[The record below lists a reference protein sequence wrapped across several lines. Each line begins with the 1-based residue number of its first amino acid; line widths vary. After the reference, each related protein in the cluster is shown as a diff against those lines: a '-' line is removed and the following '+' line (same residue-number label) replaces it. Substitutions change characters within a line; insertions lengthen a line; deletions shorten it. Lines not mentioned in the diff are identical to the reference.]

1 MELSDIDV
9 LSFSVRNQESRRLI
23 GEAITAYRGGAL
35 RAALISTWIAVTYDI
50 IAKTREL
57 AGQGEV
63 ASIKFIKEVDNAIEH
78 KGKQKLQ
85 KIENELLTTAN
96 DKLQLLLPHEHE
108 GLLRLQRDRHQ
119 CAHPAFITENELY
132 QPSPELV
139 RAHIVHALQYLL
151 IHAPL
156 QGKPAIARF
165 ETDLLSP
172 FSPQTSSEIGVFVQK
187 KYLERAKDALIVN
200 LIKMVISAP
209 FGNARGKFAKHTKT
223 LALTLY
229 EISKFKSSLYDDLMK
244 NYVARKFE
252 NIDQD
257 VLLRICPFLG
267 SDKRIWNWLS
277 EPDQIRIRRLL
288 ETANFDTLKE
298 NFAFDTFGIDPL
310 SEMLLNRFDDFEENI
325 QIDIISE
332 YPKKEF
338 VEKGIEIYSEARSYR
353 HAEQLGQFIL
363 LSLADFFTSEDI
375 GKILDAT
382 SDNNQIWHAG
392 GTFNILE
399 NLFDRTTSLLPQS
412 HKHWSAFID
421 KQIERGYEDKSD
433 HYAYSGL
440 QERLDKLI
448 EL

>member
-23 GEAITAYRGGAL
+23 GEAIIAYRGGAL
-35 RAALISTWIAVTYDI
+35 RASLISAWIAVTYDI

-57 AGQGEV
+57 AGQGEA
-63 ASIKFIKEVDNAIEH
+63 ASIQFIKEVDNAIENED
-78 KGKQKLQ
+78 KQKSQ
-85 KIENELLTTAN
+85 RIENELLTTAN
-96 DKLQLLLPHEHE
+96 SKLQLLLPHEHE
-108 GLLRLQRDRHQ
+108 GLVRLKEDRHR

-165 ETDLLSP
+165 KADLLSP
-172 FSPQTSSEIGVFVQK
+172 SFPQKSSEIGVFVQK

-200 LIKMVISAP
+200 LIKMIISAP
-209 FGNARGKFAKHTKT
+209 FGNERGKFAKHTKT

-244 NYVARKFE
+244 NFVARKFE
-252 NIDQD
+252 NVSQD

-267 SDKRIWNWLS
+267 CDKRIWNWLS

-288 ETANFDTLKE
+288 ETANPDTLKE
-298 NFAFDTFGIDPL
+298 NFAFDTFDIDPL
-310 SEMLLNRFDDFEENI
+310 SEVLFYRFDGFDEDT
-325 QIDIISE
+325 QIDIINE
-332 YPKKEF
+332 CPKKEF
-338 VEKGIEIYSEARSYR
+338 VEKGIKIYSEARSYR

-382 SDNNQIWHAG
+382 NDNNQIWHAG
-392 GTFNILE
+392 GTSNILE
-399 NLFDRTTSLLPQS
+399 NLFDQTTSLFPQS
-412 HKHWSAFID
+412 RKHWSAFVD
-421 KQIERGYEDKSD
+421 KQIEREHEDKSN
-433 HYAYSGL
+433 HYAYPGL

-448 EL
+448 EF